1 MPTLDKNWKF
11 KFMSLIFKI
20 RDIYYPRKKVLDE
33 VGIKPG
39 WRILDFG
46 CGSGS
51 YIQPALEMIG
61 NGGKYYALDI
71 SPYAIKA
78 VVREIEKD
86 NLFGVETIQSDLDTG
101 LNDET
106 VDVVLLYDI
115 FHMIDNQDL
124 LLRELSRVLKTEGT
138 LSVSDHHMKESNILS
153 RISGE
158 GLFELSKKGKK
169 TYSFVKK

>member
-1 MPTLDKNWKF
+1 
-11 KFMSLIFKI
+11 
-20 RDIYYPRKKVLDE
+20 
-33 VGIKPG
+33 
-39 WRILDFG
+39 
-46 CGSGS
+46 
-51 YIQPALEMIG
+51 
-61 NGGKYYALDI
+61 
-71 SPYAIKA
+71 
-78 VVREIEKD
+78 VREIEKD
-86 NLFGVETIQSDLDTG
+86 NLFGVEAIQSDLDTG